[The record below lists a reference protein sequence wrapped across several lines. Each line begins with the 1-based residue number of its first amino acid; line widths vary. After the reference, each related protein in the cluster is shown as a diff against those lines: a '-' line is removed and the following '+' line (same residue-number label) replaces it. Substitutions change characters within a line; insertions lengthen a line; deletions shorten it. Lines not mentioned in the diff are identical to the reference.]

1 MEKQKKL
8 KTLAMLA
15 AAVLG
20 AWLGLWLLG
29 PVLLPFAVGL
39 VFAKGAQPAIAAL
52 ERVKVPRWV
61 GAGLCVSGIYA
72 LLLTGIYA
80 LCRILCREAV
90 GLARQRIRHAYPAS
104 PTAWGRRSPRG

>member
-52 ERVKVPRWV
+52 ER
-61 GAGLCVSGIYA
+61 C
-72 LLLTGIYA
+72 LTQA
-80 LCRILCREAV
+80 
-90 GLARQRIRHAYPAS
+90 
-104 PTAWGRRSPRG
+104 